1 MFTSRPYHGVFR
13 TAAFGAGG
21 PSGWTT
27 LYDGPLGDLRGTYPG
42 HDIYQE
48 RVGDYVY
55 AAAARAY
62 GVGVWTDARDA
73 GVCQAV
79 QQYRQ
84 ASLDAGQLALPAP
97 WPLADCP
104 ATFGNTDIWSAT
116 TG

>member
-1 MFTSRPYHGVFR
+1 MYVVYQARPPLGGGAGMAAPRPYHGVFR

-27 LYDGPLGDLRGTYPG
+27 VYDGPLGDLRGTYPG

-55 AAAARAY
+55 AAAARTY

-73 GVCQAV
+73 G
-79 QQYRQ
+79 
-84 ASLDAGQLALPAP
+84 L
-97 WPLADCP
+97 
-104 ATFGNTDIWSAT
+104 
-116 TG
+116 